1 MTTITIDKQKS
12 VLKWRLREMMAR
24 KKVTNR
30 ELANYLQVHETT
42 IARMKSPDVMPKID
56 GNTLSSICKYLDCDI
71 SDLLEEVGNEP

>member
-1 MTTITIDKQKS
+1 MTTITIDRQKS

-30 ELANYLQVHETT
+30 ELASYLQVHETT

-56 GNTLSSICKYLDCDI
+56 GNTLSLICKYLDCDI